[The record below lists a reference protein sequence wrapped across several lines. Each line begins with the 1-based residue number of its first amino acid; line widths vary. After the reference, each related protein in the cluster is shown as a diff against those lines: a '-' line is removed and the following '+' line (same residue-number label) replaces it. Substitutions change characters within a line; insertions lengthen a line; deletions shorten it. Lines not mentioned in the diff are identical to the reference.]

1 MRMGIFAAPL
11 LALMLMGFAHDPRT
25 SGNVVA
31 LGEQFKIKN
40 GKEAV
45 VRGEKLSIRVQSI
58 SDSRCPTGATC
69 IWAGN
74 GEVVIK
80 VDKKNKKQV
89 VATLNTSTEPKEVAY
104 RGFKIKL
111 IALSPYP
118 GINQSIDPK
127 NYEATIV
134 VTKD

>member
-1 MRMGIFAAPL
+1 MRVGIIAVPL
-11 LALMLMGFAHDPRT
+11 LALMLMGFAHDPQS
-25 SGNVVA
+25 SGNVA
-31 LGEQFKIKN
+31 LGQEFKIKN

-45 VRGEKLSIRVQSI
+45 VRGEKLSIKVQSV
-58 SDSRCPTGATC
+58 SDSRCATGATC

-80 VDKKNKKQV
+80 VAKENKKQV
-89 VATLNTSTEPKEVAY
+89 VAKLNTSTEPKEIAY
-104 RGFKIKL
+104 RGFRIKL

-118 GINQSIDPK
+118 RINQSIDPK
-127 NYEATIV
+127 NYEATML